1 MKKSIIKKLFIK
13 LSKVLG
19 YEIID
24 QSDFSSPTLLKE
36 LNEDLSIINEKS
48 IVLPLGEVKIT
59 KKVNSVV
66 IIFRTNTDVEIWD
79 QNKKRLFEEPK
90 IEYSLRALKSLIRS
104 VIFSK
109 NKYPSINFK
118 IMIVDDKSK
127 EENLDKL
134 KKLIDRSGLN
144 ISITPLN
151 HDKYKDTIK
160 QQKNDQTFS
169 NLASLLQSYEL
180 GKEHGEDL
188 VFFVEDDYLHFEPM
202 MEEMI
207 ASYERIASQVNKD
220 IFMCPADYPY
230 LYMNNEK
237 TNILIGNKRHWRTI
251 TQSLCTFMTTKSLLD
266 KYWNNFYNTCLDR
279 NDPFEKHLNEIYTKE
294 FCISP
299 LKSLSLHLT
308 NVNSSYG
315 LSPFIDYKKL
325 WDANKITDA

>member
-13 LSKVLG
+13 LSRVLG

-24 QSDFSSPTLLKE
+24 QSDFSSPTLQRKLD
-36 LNEDLSIINEKS
+36 EDLSTINEKS

-59 KKVNSVV
+59 KKVNSVL

-90 IEYSLRALKSLIRS
+90 VEYSLRALKSLIRS
-104 VIFSK
+104 VNFSK
-109 NKYPSINFK
+109 TKYPNIKFK
-118 IMIVDDKSK
+118 TIIVDDKSK
-127 EENLDKL
+127 DENLDKI
-134 KKLIDRSGLN
+134 KKHIDGSSLD
-144 ISITPLN
+144 ISIAPLN

-169 NLASLLQSYEL
+169 NLASLLQSFEL
-180 GKEHGEDL
+180 GKKHGEDL

-220 IFMCPADYPY
+220 IFMCPTDYPY

-237 TNILIGNKRHWRTI
+237 TNILIGNKRHWRTVNQ
-251 TQSLCTFMTTKSLLD
+251 TLCTFMTTKSLLD
-266 KYWNNFYNTCLDR
+266 KYWDNFYNTCLDR

-308 NVNSSYG
+308 NVNSNYG

-325 WDANKITDA
+325 WEEN